1 MELPRVRR
9 PEAAGAGEDRGLG
22 GGKAGAAAA
31 ARPWGARG
39 SPQARPTPRR
49 RPGTAAVALGEGIF
63 PRSPQLGR
71 TRGPFATVSTSAEA
85 RALAEAGAE
94 DEVQPAAGAGLA
106 SLPASVSHRWAGRG
120 AGLLRP
126 AAPAGD
132 SARPI
137 PH

>member
-1 MELPRVRR
+1 MSGAPRRRALERTEVSVR
-9 PEAAGAGEDRGLG
+9 EG
-22 GGKAGAAAA
+22 GSCSCRAPVGRLWA
-31 ARPWGARG
+31 P
-39 SPQARPTPRR
+39 PQARPTPRR

-106 SLPASVSHRWAGRG
+106 SLPASVYHRWAGRG
-120 AGLLRP
+120 AGLLHP